1 VGNYPPDAQNKLDR
15 IYNAYR
21 QSAVNQSYYASQYA
35 NRPGA
40 NFVASSLT
48 DMFQQINASVIN
60 GNLRPD
66 VDQSRS
72 DLIWDCVQTGLDLV
86 GMVPVV
92 GEVAD
97 GINVGIHVYRGNY
110 TEAAMSAAAMV
121 PWVGAGVTAAKFT
134 RKLGKI
140 GNVVPVNPNQ
150 AANLAKVRDGIEGV
164 NKIGGDLIRPFEP
177 NGLIKIGFA
186 SKTMVPG
193 EAFHYTS
200 SMWANAIKRDGLR
213 PRTYATPSGNLGS
226 LQAKLELALPPTR
239 TAPDIKIRID
249 LDGLKKAG
257 FEIPLTKRVSST
269 VTDPKTGR
277 VYQMPGGGTE
287 MQFPFS
293 IPSEFLEVLPLK

>member
-1 VGNYPPDAQNKLDR
+1 
-15 IYNAYR
+15 
-21 QSAVNQSYYASQYA
+21 
-35 NRPGA
+35 
-40 NFVASSLT
+40 
-48 DMFQQINASVIN
+48 MFQQINASVIN

-72 DLIWDCVQTGLDLV
+72 DFIWDCVQTGLDVV